1 MPTRARN
8 PQSGFQPQNTTM
20 PTTAD
25 ISNTANIGNLSN
37 GSDPGKN
44 VLQEISSATANT
56 QPAALPFMHNP
67 KIAKRLRQG
76 AERRTGTAEVIV
88 PTRGCFDKPAQKPQV
103 REGGTMRYV
112 LPDGRTVGPG
122 FFAPNSSGNRNVDAR
137 EGGTMRYVLP
147 DGRTV
152 GPGFFAPNSSGN
164 RDVDVREGGTMRYVL
179 PDGRTVG
186 PGFFAP
192 KSPGSRNVDPGMTP
206 RSTGNR
212 NVDPGMTPRSPSNR
226 NVDPGFMPGSQA
238 PFNPDPG
245 ILRMPKG
252 CFGNDPGLELNM
264 PQLRRAGL
272 TTEFKNPPKIQL
284 GQLSPGAET
293 TTVNLIQLKSINPE
307 YRSLGDRD
315 ASDGKLLEQSFWQF
329 RADSSFVKEIKNV
342 VGFVSTKPIDMGGGF
357 TLPVGTK
364 FADPLG
370 TRPTSMAM
378 IQPGYKPGMKFE
390 LPNGQVLSV
399 TKSARSGGSA
409 IKFPNGTE
417 IEMRGAPS
425 FNPTTGKLGWVKM
438 KNSTDGSQASSPSFT
453 LKSTIFDNQT
463 SAEVKKLLEDTLR

>member
-1 MPTRARN
+1 MTSRKDGKSADKACDAILRSVSSFTGVGALTRARN
-8 PQSGFQPQNTTM
+8 LQSGFQPQNTTM
-20 PTTAD
+20 PTIPD

-44 VLQEISSATANT
+44 VLQEISSSTTNT
-56 QPAALPFMHNP
+56 QSAALPFMRNP

-76 AERRTGTAEVIV
+76 AQRRADSTEVIV

-122 FFAPNSSGNRNVDAR
+122 FFAPKSS
-137 EGGTMRYVLP
+137 
-147 DGRTV
+147 
-152 GPGFFAPNSSGN
+152 
-164 RDVDVREGGTMRYVL
+164 
-179 PDGRTVG
+179 
-186 PGFFAP
+186 
-192 KSPGSRNVDPGMTP
+192 
-206 RSTGNR
+206 GNR

-226 NVDPGFMPGSQA
+226 NVDPGMTPRSPSNRNVDPGFLPGSQV

-245 ILRMPKG
+245 IFRMPKG
-252 CFGNDPGLELNM
+252 CFGNDTGLELNV

-284 GQLSPGAET
+284 GQLRPGADT
-293 TTVNLIQLKSINPE
+293 TTVNLTQLQSINPE
-307 YRSLGDRD
+307 YRSLRDRD
-315 ASDGKLLEQSFWQF
+315 ASNRKLLEQSFWQF

-342 VGFVSTKPIDMGGGF
+342 VGFVSTKAIDIGGGF

-370 TRPTSMAM
+370 TRPASEAM

-390 LPNGQVLSV
+390 LPNGKVLSV
-399 TKSARSGGSA
+399 TESTRSGGTA
-409 IKFPNGTE
+409 IKFPDGTE

-438 KNSTDGSQASSPSFT
+438 KTPADGSQANSPSFT
-453 LKSTIFDNQT
+453 LKSTVFDNQT